1 MDRRQFLINVLLAC
15 IGLGLISYLHYK
27 ISKLYNYV
35 DKNNKIVFSL
45 MTDMRE
51 EVKRHFNG
59 DPLSELASI
68 EAVNA
73 AERYTSTDK
82 NSHKIE
88 LSDDS
93 DSEGDD
99 TDDDDRD
106 DDDRDDEHIEDCNVI
121 DLKEGGRGENKE
133 SIKIIN
139 LMKGIAV
146 ENSLVRNVELDVEN
160 LFFYRQSSFCQS
172 GNDVKIDD
180 ISVVE
185 EILDI
190 RPELTSVN
198 SSEIVEITDEGVDL
212 EEVKDVLVESNELGS
227 TVEKNTQDFS
237 QLKVEDLRKMVHSK
251 TGEKKEVIKKM
262 KKIELVDLLSK

>member
-1 MDRRQFLINVLLAC
+1 MDRRQFLINVLLAS
-15 IGLGLISYLHYK
+15 IGLVLVGYLHYK
-27 ISKLYNYV
+27 ISKLYKHV

-51 EVKRHFNG
+51 EVKRHFNEA
-59 DPLSELASI
+59 PLPELAST

-73 AERYTSTDK
+73 AEQYTSADK

-93 DSEGDD
+93 DSESDD
-99 TDDDDRD
+99 TDN
-106 DDDRDDEHIEDCNVI
+106 EEIEDELIEVGNVV
-121 DLKEGGRGENKE
+121 DLNEGGAENKE

-139 LMKGIAV
+139 LMHGLGI
-146 ENSLVRNVELDVEN
+146 ENSLVRNVELNVED
-160 LFFYRQSSFCQS
+160 LIFYRQSSFNRS
-172 GNDVKIDD
+172 DDNIKIHD

-190 RPELTSVN
+190 LPELTSTN
-198 SSEIVEITDEGVDL
+198 SSEIVEVKDDNGDL
-212 EEVKDVLVESNELGS
+212 EEIKDVIGESNEFGS
-227 TVEKNTQDFS
+227 QLEKNTQDFS

-262 KKIELVDLLSK
+262 KKTELVDLLSK

>member
-15 IGLGLISYLHYK
+15 IGLGLICYLHYK

-59 DPLSELASI
+59 EDLSELAST

-93 DSEGDD
+93 DSESDD
-99 TDDDDRD
+99 TDDDEIE
-106 DDDRDDEHIEDCNVI
+106 DEPIEDCNVI

-139 LMKGIAV
+139 LMKGLAI
-146 ENSLVRNVELDVEN
+146 ENSLIRNVELDVEN
-160 LFFYRQSSFCQS
+160 LIFYRQSSFSQS
-172 GNDVKIDD
+172 GDNIKIDD

-190 RPELTSVN
+190 PPELTSAN
-198 SSEIVEITDEGVDL
+198 SSEIVEIKDEDVDL
-212 EEVKDVLVESNELGS
+212 EEIKDVLVERKEIGS

-237 QLKVEDLRKMVHSK
+237 QLKVEDLRKMVHTK

-262 KKIELVDLLSK
+262 KKTELVDLLSK

>member
-15 IGLGLISYLHYK
+15 IGLGLIGYLHYK

-59 DPLSELASI
+59 EDLSELAST

-93 DSEGDD
+93 DSESDD
-99 TDDDDRD
+99 TDDDEIE
-106 DDDRDDEHIEDCNVI
+106 DEPIEDCNVI

-139 LMKGIAV
+139 LMKGLAI
-146 ENSLVRNVELDVEN
+146 ENSLIRNVELDVEN
-160 LFFYRQSSFCQS
+160 LIFYRQSSFGQS
-172 GNDVKIDD
+172 GDNIKIDD

-190 RPELTSVN
+190 RPELTSAN
-198 SSEIVEITDEGVDL
+198 SSEIVEIKDEDVDL
-212 EEVKDVLVESNELGS
+212 EEIKDVLVERKEIGS

-237 QLKVEDLRKMVHSK
+237 QLKVEDLRKMVHTK

-262 KKIELVDLLSK
+262 KKTELVDLLSK

>member
-15 IGLGLISYLHYK
+15 IGLGLIGYLHYK

-59 DPLSELASI
+59 EDLSELAST

-93 DSEGDD
+93 DSESDD
-99 TDDDDRD
+99 TDDDEIE
-106 DDDRDDEHIEDCNVI
+106 DEPIEDCNVI

-139 LMKGIAV
+139 LMKGLAI
-146 ENSLVRNVELDVEN
+146 ENSLIRNVELDVEN
-160 LFFYRQSSFCQS
+160 LIFYRQSSFSQS
-172 GNDVKIDD
+172 GDNIKIDD

-190 RPELTSVN
+190 RPELTSAN
-198 SSEIVEITDEGVDL
+198 SSEIVEITDEEVDL
-212 EEVKDVLVESNELGS
+212 EEIKDVLVERKEIGS

-237 QLKVEDLRKMVHSK
+237 QLKVEDLRKMVHTK

-262 KKIELVDLLSK
+262 KKTELVDLLSK

>member
-15 IGLGLISYLHYK
+15 IGLGLIGYLHYK

-51 EVKRHFNG
+51 EVKRHFNEE
-59 DPLSELASI
+59 PLSELAST

-93 DSEGDD
+93 DSESDD
-99 TDDDDRD
+99 TDDDEIE
-106 DDDRDDEHIEDCNVI
+106 DEPIEDCNVI

-139 LMKGIAV
+139 LMKGMAI
-146 ENSLVRNVELDVEN
+146 ENSLIRNVELDVEN
-160 LFFYRQSSFCQS
+160 LIFYRQSSFSQS
-172 GNDVKIDD
+172 GDNIKIDD

-190 RPELTSVN
+190 QPELTSAN
-198 SSEIVEITDEGVDL
+198 SSEIVEVTDEGVDL
-212 EEVKDVLVESNELGS
+212 EEIKDVLVESNELGS
-227 TVEKNTQDFS
+227 IVEKNTQDFS
-237 QLKVEDLRKMVHSK
+237 QLKVEDLRKMVHTK

-262 KKIELVDLLSK
+262 KKTELVDLLSK

>member
-15 IGLGLISYLHYK
+15 IGLALIGYLHYK

-59 DPLSELASI
+59 EPLSNLASI
-68 EAVNA
+68 EAVNS

-99 TDDDDRD
+99 TDDDEIE
-106 DDDRDDEHIEDCNVI
+106 DESIEDCNII
-121 DLKEGGRGENKE
+121 DLKEEGRGENKE

-139 LMKGIAV
+139 LMKGIAI
-146 ENSLVRNVELDVEN
+146 ENSLIRNVELDVEN
-160 LFFYRQSSFCQS
+160 LILYRHSSFGKS
-172 GNDVKIDD
+172 GDNIKIDD

-190 RPELTSVN
+190 RPELTSAN
-198 SSEIVEITDEGVDL
+198 RSEIVEVTDEEVDL
-212 EEVKDVLVESNELGS
+212 EEVKDVLEERNELGS

-237 QLKVEDLRKMVHSK
+237 QLKVEDLRKIVHTK

-262 KKIELVDLLSK
+262 KKTELVDLLSK

>member
-15 IGLGLISYLHYK
+15 IGLGLIGYLHYK

-51 EVKRHFNG
+51 EVKRHFNEE
-59 DPLSELASI
+59 PLSELAST

-73 AERYTSTDK
+73 AKRYTSTDK

-93 DSEGDD
+93 DSESDD
-99 TDDDDRD
+99 TDDDEIE
-106 DDDRDDEHIEDCNVI
+106 DEPIEDCNVI

-139 LMKGIAV
+139 LMKGMAI
-146 ENSLVRNVELDVEN
+146 ENSLIRNVELDVEN
-160 LFFYRQSSFCQS
+160 LIFYRQSSFSQS
-172 GNDVKIDD
+172 GDNIKIDD

-190 RPELTSVN
+190 QTELTSAN
-198 SSEIVEITDEGVDL
+198 SSEIVEVTDEGVDL
-212 EEVKDVLVESNELGS
+212 EEIKDVLVESNELGS
-227 TVEKNTQDFS
+227 IVEKNTQDFS

-262 KKIELVDLLSK
+262 KKTELVDLLSK